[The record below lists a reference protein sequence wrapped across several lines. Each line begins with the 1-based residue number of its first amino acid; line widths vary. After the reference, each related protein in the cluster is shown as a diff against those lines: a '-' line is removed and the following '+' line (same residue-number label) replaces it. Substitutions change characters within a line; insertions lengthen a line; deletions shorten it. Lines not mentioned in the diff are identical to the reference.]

1 MRCDAFFRDNQSG
14 PSETRIIGADLDLGS
29 SNRLQSPSEGLLIQV
44 RSSSTKLFRF
54 KAGLI
59 PLRSFILPEKV
70 QLLRVCKP
78 YPRSL
83 ALNLVLVAQWLGF
96 WIELL
101 LDFYFVLFVFVKKLL
116 KSSNA
121 DTQGLLISFVIHLLI
136 QERELRLLQRAKV
149 TYMGDPKF

>member
-29 SNRLQSPSEGLLIQV
+29 SNRLQPPSEGLLIQV

-59 PLRSFILPEKV
+59 LLRSFILPEKV

-101 LDFYFVLFVFVKKLL
+101 LDFYFVLLVFVKELL

>member
-1 MRCDAFFRDNQSG
+1 M
-14 PSETRIIGADLDLGS
+14 E
-29 SNRLQSPSEGLLIQV
+29 
-44 RSSSTKLFRF
+44 
-54 KAGLI
+54 LI

-101 LDFYFVLFVFVKKLL
+101 LDFYFVLLVFVKKLL

-121 DTQGLLISFVIHLLI
+121 DTQGMLISFVIHLLI

-149 TYMGDPKF
+149 TYMGAPKF